1 MYLLVVSSP
10 LGRALQESQ
19 RTAASELAGLR
30 KQLLALQQKLQP
42 FPQVHTQRHVLIAS
56 FPGLPRFFFLFF
68 GLRYYVERKPKNK
81 KKRG

>member
-1 MYLLVVSSP
+1 MYLLAISNSP

-42 FPQVHTQRHVLIAS
+42 LPQVHTHS
-56 FPGLPRFFFLFF
+56 DMF
-68 GLRYYVERKPKNK
+68 
-81 KKRG
+81 